1 MADTATT
8 PDLDDDSELKR
19 SITGRLLFFYT
30 LGDVLGSGIYVL
42 IGLVAA
48 AVGGAFWIAFAL
60 GVTVAAITGAAYAE
74 LVTKYP
80 RAAGASLYVNKAFG
94 NRALTFLITVSFL
107 AASMAASGS
116 LATGF
121 ASYFAELWAG
131 PPALLVSLVFVAIL
145 VVVNYI
151 GITESV
157 VINML
162 MTFVEA
168 AGLVIVMVIGIVYVA
183 QGNADFGVLTH
194 IDTGGDYSSPALAVL
209 AGISF
214 SFFAMTGFEN
224 TVNVAEETIEPY
236 KAFPRSLVGG
246 MLVAGLV
253 YVLVSMAAALTVPTD
268 TLASSDAA
276 LLEVVKAGI
285 LPLSTDLMATL
296 FSIIALVAITNTTL
310 VTIVTQPR
318 ILYGMAREDVVPGI
332 FAKIHPVRR
341 SPWVGLIFSG
351 AVVGLLLVIG
361 TLVTEAGGGIDLV
374 GRLATVTVVL
384 LLAIYALV
392 IRVVPAAARAG
403 RARRDLPRQHRAAR
417 GGAGRQPGDPGLHRL
432 RRPALAAVVRRPAGH
447 RRRAVRCREA
457 LREHGHRLP
466 HPGSRRRRDGGL
478 TCTSSS
484 PPTARSSRSQPPSSS
499 SPSPI
504 PPRSPT
510 SRWSR

>member
-1 MADTATT
+1 MSDTATVPR
-8 PDLDDDSELKR
+8 PDEEDSELKR

-94 NRALTFLITVSFL
+94 NRPLTFLVTVSFL

-121 ASYFAELWAG
+121 ASYFAELWSG
-131 PPALLVSLVFVAIL
+131 PPALLVSLVFVALL
-145 VVVNYI
+145 VLVNYI

-168 AGLVIVMVIGIVYVA
+168 AGLAIILVIGIVHVA
-183 QGNADFGVLTH
+183 KGDADFGVLTH

-224 TVNVAEETIEPY
+224 TVNVAEETIDPY

-268 TLASSDAA
+268 TLAESDAA

-285 LPLSTDLMATL
+285 LPFSTDLMTTL
-296 FSIIALVAITNTTL
+296 FSVIALVAITNTTL

-332 FAKIHPVRR
+332 FAKVHATRR

-351 AVVGLLLVIG
+351 VVVSLLLVVG
-361 TLVTEAGGGIDLV
+361 TLLTEAGGGIDLV

-392 IRVVPAAARAG
+392 IVACLMLRGHDEHDEIFRANTPLLFVGLIGNLAILGFTVFDDPASLLWCAALLAIGGVLFLAEHLFGDKGTGSRTP
-403 RARRDLPRQHRAAR
+403 DLDDA
-417 GGAGRQPGDPGLHRL
+417 
-432 RRPALAAVVRRPAGH
+432 PAG
-447 RRRAVRCREA
+447 
-457 LREHGHRLP
+457 
-466 HPGSRRRRDGGL
+466 
-478 TCTSSS
+478 
-484 PPTARSSRSQPPSSS
+484 SQEV
-499 SPSPI
+499 
-504 PPRSPT
+504 
-510 SRWSR
+510 